1 MSRKKAR
8 TASRATE
15 TAALR
20 SLIVHE
26 FTRCHAQDGVL
37 ETAIPGVMLYRFSA
51 PTQLAPVFLEPRI
64 SVALKGTKR
73 IVLGEEEYVY
83 GDAHFFLAAVDVP
96 VVAQIVKATHARPY
110 MCFILKLDLAMAREM
125 SSDFETPV
133 NGAMPPHHGV
143 STGPATYE
151 MLEAIY
157 RLLRL
162 HATPKDI
169 PLLSDLIKR
178 EIIYRLLT
186 SAHGYRLRQIAF
198 NGSYD
203 QRIARAIALLKQ
215 NYAAPLA
222 VAELAHAAGMGVS
235 TLYHHFKTL
244 TAMSPLQYQKHLR
257 LHAARQLMLNSACD
271 AGNAAFKV
279 GYESRSQFTREYR
292 RLFGEPPMRDIKAIR
307 PPFPSKT
314 LREHS
319 E

>member
-1 MSRKKAR
+1 MSSKKAR
-8 TASRATE
+8 TSSRAPE
-15 TAALR
+15 IAALR
-20 SLIVHE
+20 SLVLDE
-26 FTRCHAQDGVL
+26 FTRCHAHDGAL
-37 ETAIPGVMLYRFSA
+37 ETEIPGVVLYRFSA

-64 SVALKGTKR
+64 SVALQGTKR

-83 GDAHFFLAAVDVP
+83 GDAQFFLTAVDVP
-96 VVAQIVKATHARPY
+96 VVAQIMKATRSRPY
-110 MCFILKLDLAMAREM
+110 LCFILKLDLAMAREM
-125 SSDFETPV
+125 ISDFETPV
-133 NGAMPPHHGV
+133 NGVMPHHHGV
-143 STGPATYE
+143 ATGTVTYE

-169 PLLSDLIKR
+169 PILSDLIKR

-203 QRIARAIALLKQ
+203 QRLARAIALLKQ

-222 VAELAHAAGMGVS
+222 VAELAHAAGMGIS
-235 TLYHHFKTL
+235 TLYHRFKAL

-257 LHAARQLMLNSACD
+257 LHAARHLMLNGACD
-271 AGNAAFKV
+271 AGSAAFEV

-307 PPFPSKT
+307 PPSSAET
-314 LREHS
+314 LREHT